1 MLYVTRKR
9 VPIVHAMKDLGVS
22 VTSDLSWNS
31 HVNTLVSE
39 CNRMMGMIKSCV
51 IFSFIYVNNF

>member
-1 MLYVTRKR
+1 MLSVTRKR

>member
-1 MLYVTRKR
+1 
-9 VPIVHAMKDLGVS
+9 MKDLGVS